1 MQFPALSDALR
12 LDRLRPPTGKV
23 RMVLDTDT
31 YNEIDDQFALVHALL
46 SPAQLSVEAVY
57 AAPFFNSRSSGPA
70 DGMAKSYEE
79 ILRVLA
85 RLDVSP
91 DGFAFRGSAG
101 YLPERGRPCV
111 SDAAEDLVAKALRA
125 GDDPLYVV
133 AIGAITNVASA
144 ILLRPEI
151 VERIVVV
158 WLGGQPLHWPTA
170 REFNLQQ
177 DPHASRLLLDC
188 GVPLVQIPCS
198 GVSSHLL
205 TTVPE
210 IERYVEGQGAI
221 GDYLASIFKAYH
233 ADHFAWS
240 KVIWDIAGIA
250 WLLDASWVPTE
261 VVHSPILTD
270 QLTWSLDRSRHLVRF
285 ATNVKRDPI
294 FRDLFTKVAQAAP
307 HKRVGAP

>member
-1 MQFPALSDALR
+1 VQFPLLSDALR
-12 LDRLRPPTGKV
+12 LDRLRPPKGKA

-46 SPAQLSVEAVY
+46 SPEQLSVEAVY
-57 AAPFFNSRSSGPA
+57 AAPFFNSRSTGPA
-70 DGMAKSYEE
+70 DGMEKSYEE

-85 RLDVSP
+85 RIGVSP

-101 YLPERGRPCV
+101 YLPDRARPCP
-111 SDAAEDLVAKALRA
+111 SDAAQDLVERALRA
-125 GDDPLYVV
+125 GDAPLYVV
-133 AIGAITNVASA
+133 AVGAITNVASA
-144 ILLRPEI
+144 ILIEPAI

-177 DPHASRLLLDC
+177 DPHASRLILDC
-188 GVPLVQIPCS
+188 GVPLVHIPCS

-221 GDYLASIFKAYH
+221 GDYLAGIFRAYH

-250 WLLDASWVPTE
+250 WLLDSSWVPTE
-261 VVHSPILTD
+261 LVHSPILTD
-270 QLTWSLDRSRHLVRF
+270 QLTWSVDRSRHFVRF
-285 ATNVKRDPI
+285 ATHVKRDPI
-294 FRDLFTKVAQAAP
+294 FRDLFAKLAQAAP
-307 HKRVGAP
+307 DKGKGAP